1 MIKFILTVPNHLKV
15 AVLQQMLAWRT
26 EAEPD
31 EVAIRIIDRPVP
43 QVRAHTHAPEPVGEA
58 ALPAQLVATVPAPAA
73 PPDRSTKVY
82 RVIDTAAPIGPVLQT
97 IRIYLLDHP
106 NSTCRQVITATGR
119 GQKSIESGIHMLRV
133 KGIIKESERQA

>member
-1 MIKFILTVPNHLKV
+1 
-15 AVLQQMLAWRT
+15 MLAWRT

-43 QVRAHTHAPEPVGEA
+43 QPRAHTHAPEPVEEVA
-58 ALPAQLVATVPAPAA
+58 VPVQQLGTVPATAA

-82 RVIDTAAPIGPVLQT
+82 RVIDTAAPVGSVLQT

-106 NSTCRQVITATGR
+106 NSTRR
-119 GQKSIESGIHMLRV
+119 LRT
-133 KGIIKESERQA
+133 R